1 MLGNNF
7 PISCVESLFKK
18 WYDGC
23 LCVLAMDLWTSV
35 VPHIF
40 FELVEMH
47 YSDCVMQQFDFKQHI
62 PSDTDTSD

>member
-1 MLGNNF
+1 MVA
-7 PISCVESLFKK
+7 PII
-18 WYDGC
+18 
-23 LCVLAMDLWTSV
+23 CVLAMDLWTSV